1 MAKRRL
7 LADRSQAALGFGA
20 IAVAALLWAV
30 AAVVASDLFD
40 AGVEPLE
47 LVQARA
53 LITAAGLACVVAT
66 RRGAA
71 KPRRTGLGLFVVLG
85 LSIALVN
92 ATYYVAIDHLPVA
105 VAVVVQYT
113 APVLVVAY
121 AATMSR
127 RRPSKEVLLALAG
140 AVAGVLLV
148 SQLPAADV
156 GGLDGFGLIVAL
168 GSAFF
173 FASYTLLSE
182 RAAAE
187 HGTVEAMFRAFVV
200 ASVFWILY
208 QFPRGWP
215 EDLVDSS
222 NLPDVLYV
230 GLAGTLAPFLLFVWG
245 TQRVRAER
253 AAIAATI
260 EPVLAAVIAWTWL
273 GQTLSLM
280 QVAGGVLV
288 VGAVLSLH
296 ARRAPEP

>member
-20 IAVAALLWAV
+20 IALAALLWAV

-66 RRGAA
+66 RRGVA

-92 ATYYVAIDHLPVA
+92 ATYYIAIDRLPVA
-105 VAVVVQYT
+105 IAVVVQYT

-121 AATMSR
+121 TATRAR
-127 RRPSKEVLLALAG
+127 RRPSKDVSLALAG

-148 SQLPAADV
+148 SELPAGDV
-156 GGLDGFGLIVAL
+156 GGLDGFGLVAAL
-168 GSAFF
+168 GSAFL

-182 RAAAE
+182 RAASV

-200 ASVFWILY
+200 ASVFWILF
-208 QFPRGWP
+208 QIPRGWP
-215 EDLVDSS
+215 EDLVSGS
-222 NLPDVLYV
+222 NLPEVLYV

-245 TQRVRAER
+245 TQRVRAEP

-273 GQTLSLM
+273 DQTLSAM
-280 QVAGGVLV
+280 QVGGGVLV